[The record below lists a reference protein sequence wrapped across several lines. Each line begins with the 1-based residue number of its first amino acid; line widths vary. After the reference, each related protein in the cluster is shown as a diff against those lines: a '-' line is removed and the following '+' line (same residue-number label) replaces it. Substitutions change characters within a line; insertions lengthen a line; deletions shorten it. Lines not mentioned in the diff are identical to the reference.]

1 MTDDLVQPRSTS
13 TRGPVGYRRPRP
25 GTRTARV
32 WEIADEITR
41 DLGRLAKRREVR
53 ERFVAEQGNAG
64 TANTQYQYWRAHHGA
79 PAAGRAPAPTAPLA
93 TVSPRTL
100 KVTPDGRLQI
110 PRDLCAAMQLD
121 ADGLVTVRVDAGELR
136 VVSRTVAIRQAQ
148 ARVRPYRKPGESVV
162 DAFLAERRALWGEE

>member
-1 MTDDLVQPRSTS
+1 MTDDLVRPRSTS
-13 TRGPVGYRRPRP
+13 ARGSSVYRRPRA

-41 DLGRLAKRREVR
+41 DMGRLAQRREVR

-64 TANTQYQYWRAHHGA
+64 TANTQYQYWRAHHAA
-79 PAAGRAPAPTAPLA
+79 PTADRAPASTAPPA
-93 TVSPRTL
+93 NVSPRPL

-110 PRDLCAAMQLD
+110 PRDLCEAMRLD

-136 VVSRTVAIRQAQ
+136 VVSRTGAIRQAQ
-148 ARVRPYRKPGESVV
+148 ARMRPYRQPGESVV
-162 DAFLAERRALWGEE
+162 DAFLAERRALWGDE